1 MAGNEAEGVGQRT
14 VVQLSVD
21 LFDDRVL
28 TVVFLCLD
36 QFDLGVGDEGVIAP
50 RGEQLASTGGNGEA
64 KRLWSRC
71 QSSLREGSR

>member
-1 MAGNEAEGVGQRT
+1 
-14 VVQLSVD
+14 
-21 LFDDRVL
+21 VL